1 MFFPSSSF
9 FGSYQDHLRISSKN
23 YVPFEEVKSA
33 VKGGEVTGD
42 AWLCPL
48 PDPFSQL
55 AMIFGL
61 SMLIVHFAMI
71 V

>member
-1 MFFPSSSF
+1 MKFTMKRA
-9 FGSYQDHLRISSKN
+9 GKR
-23 YVPFEEVKSA
+23 A
-33 VKGGEVTGD
+33 GEVTAD

-55 AMIFGL
+55 PIMFRVL
-61 SMLIVHFAMI
+61 MLIVHFAMI